1 MQPIDRSGNAPNL
14 HLNFNTYNRISEHM
28 SAASSS
34 SSSRAIAVL
43 SYDKRGVGKSQSNP
57 YDKNFYYKAGMMD
70 LVKDAVE
77 AVRFVSNHP
86 RM

>member
-1 MQPIDRSGNAPNL
+1 MQPIDRNGNAPNL
-14 HLNFNTYNRISEHM
+14 HLNFNTYNRIAEHM
-28 SAASSS
+28 NAQ
-34 SSSRAIAVL
+34 AIAVL

-57 YDKNFYYKAGMMD
+57 SDKNFYYKAGMMD

-77 AVRFVSNHP
+77 AVRFVSKHP